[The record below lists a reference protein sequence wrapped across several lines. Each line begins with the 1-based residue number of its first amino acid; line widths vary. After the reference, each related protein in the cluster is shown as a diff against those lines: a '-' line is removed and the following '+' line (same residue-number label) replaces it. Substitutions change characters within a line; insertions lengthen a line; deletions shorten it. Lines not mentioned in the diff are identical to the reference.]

1 MSSLKEK
8 KRIVNKIMALVLS
21 GFHYHDACEIEQVS
35 FGDFCYWIA
44 NTKALRAIKESYEL
58 QKQQLLEQSLFRAGL
73 GYEYTETHQT
83 KRVRRNAGGDILGDE
98 LIQKEIKKLALPNT
112 QAALLL
118 LTKQDPDK
126 WIQKI
131 GETDI
136 DLQLESIRQE
146 LLAYTPENDLMEEP
160 PMLPEANA
168 TESPMIDVPNQ
179 NEKKNSEVQKVR

>member
-118 LTKQDPDK
+118 LLTFQTRTKK
-126 WIQKI
+126 KI
-131 GETDI
+131 VKFKKLGDYYGKNKK
-136 DLQLESIRQE
+136 SY
-146 LLAYTPENDLMEEP
+146 LLGM
-160 PMLPEANA
+160 
-168 TESPMIDVPNQ
+168 
-179 NEKKNSEVQKVR
+179 